1 MIAHGIKAALPRE
14 DVFNQAVRFAVG
26 IGGLLRAMRQASQ
39 ERAQLLALSERD
51 LRDIGISRV
60 DAVRIASQP
69 LWRFNEVPSAS
80 TDRIGFYRQR
90 GEALRVRAI
99 GDAVARFGRFVTDLL
114 RFG

>member
-1 MIAHGIKAALPRE
+1 MIAHGIKAALPHS

-51 LRDIGISRV
+51 LHDIGITRL
-60 DAVRIASQP
+60 DALRMANQP
-69 LWRFNEVPSAS
+69 LWRFNEAPSD
-80 TDRIGFYRQR
+80 DRIGFYRQR
-90 GEALRVRAI
+90 GEAMRVRAM
-99 GDAVARFGRFVTDLL
+99 GDAAARFGRFLADLL